1 MLTFLFPDIPI
12 MAATKSTTSTALV
25 AMASVVIT
33 SFVVA
38 VLYVAQDILIPLA
51 LAALLSFLL
60 SPLVMR
66 LERWIGRVGASL
78 LAVAVLFCIVGGV
91 GWVLTRQVLD
101 LATRLPDYKENIQVK
116 LRSLK
121 MPGGGRFTKLNE
133 TVEELKK
140 ELPGGELATPNAS
153 ATVTTP
159 QRPGSLSK
167 PPASAAVP
175 TPVEIVETKHA
186 GPLEQ
191 FSVVIAPLLG
201 PFGTGALVLVLLLC
215 MLLQREDMRGRLI
228 RLIGAGNIS
237 ATTRG
242 MDDAAQRVSRYL
254 LMQLIVNATYGV
266 VIAIGLYF
274 IGVPNAIVWG
284 VLATVLRFIPYVG
297 PWIAAV
303 FPIAL
308 SLAVTDNWTM
318 PVLTLALFLVVELLS
333 NNVMEP
339 MLYGAST
346 GVSSIAL
353 IVAAVFWTWLWGAP
367 GLVLATPLTVC
378 LVVMGRHVPRLGIL
392 SVLLSDEEALAPH
405 QEFYHRLLTPSAND
419 AGDFAASYLKANSRT
434 ALYDSVIIPVLATIE
449 RDGTSGELESE
460 QRAAVLQEVRDIIED
475 LGTRPAP
482 PSQIEADKAVASA
495 EASAPPAPPAP
506 TCRVLC
512 LPVRADRDELAGAM
526 LTHLLGQ
533 HDFTAVNLSAKMT
546 TGELLEA
553 ADQDDAEVLCISV
566 AAPSTVI
573 HARYLCGK
581 VRARFPKTRIVV
593 GLWGATEGLADV
605 TGRLRESGANEVV
618 TTLADAVVQ
627 FSKYAAVLAQEALQL
642 APAIDETER
651 LAALRDLHLLDTEAE
666 PAFDRIT
673 TKLARILNVP
683 IALITFVDRDRQ
695 FFKSQVG
702 LPDDLALA
710 RQTPRDVSMCS
721 HVATSG
727 ELLIVEDLLR
737 DRRFAKNALL
747 REKGLRFY
755 AVAPLR
761 TAAGHTLGALCV
773 LDTKPRQFAEHEK
786 RVLQVMAE
794 EVMEA
799 VNQRAAQLA
808 GAAVT

>member
-1 MLTFLFPDIPI
+1 
-12 MAATKSTTSTALV
+12 MAATKSTTSTALI

-38 VLYVAQDILIPLA
+38 VLYIAQDILIPLA

-66 LERWIGRVGASL
+66 LERWIGRVAASL
-78 LAVAVLFCIVGGV
+78 LAVTVLFCIVGGV

-140 ELPGGELATPNAS
+140 DLPGSEAAPADAA
-153 ATVTTP
+153 ATVAVP
-159 QRPGSLSK
+159 QRPVAGGLAK
-167 PPASAAVP
+167 PPASSAVP
-175 TPVEIVETKHA
+175 TPVEIVETKNA
-186 GPLEQ
+186 GPLHQ
-191 FSVVIAPLLG
+191 FTTVISPLLG
-201 PFGTGALVLVLLLC
+201 PLGTGALVLVLLLC

-228 RLIGAGNIS
+228 RIIGAGNIS

-242 MDDAAQRVSRYL
+242 MDDAAGRVSRYL

-266 VIAIGLYF
+266 VIAVGLYF

-297 PWIAAV
+297 PWIASI

-318 PVLTLALFLVVELLS
+318 PAMTIGLFVVVELLS

-353 IVAAVFWTWLWGAP
+353 IVAAVFWTWLWGAA

-419 AGDFAASYLKANSRT
+419 AAEFATTWLKANSRT
-434 ALYDSVIIPVLATIE
+434 ALYDSVFIPVLATVE
-449 RDGTSGELESE
+449 RDGKSGELEGE
-460 QRAAVLQEVRDIIED
+460 QHAAILQEVRDIIDD

-482 PSQIEADKAVASA
+482 PSQIEADKAVAAA
-495 EASAPPAPPAP
+495 EASAPLAPPAP

-526 LTHLLGQ
+526 LTQLLGQ

-553 ADQDDAEVLCISV
+553 ADKDDAEALCISV

-581 VRARFPKTRIVV
+581 VRARFPQTRIVV
-593 GLWGATEGLADV
+593 GLWGATEGLADA
-605 TGRLRESGANEVV
+605 TGRLRESGADEVV
-618 TTLADAVVQ
+618 TTLSDAVVQ
-627 FSKYAAVLAQEALQL
+627 LSKHAAVLAQEALL
-642 APAIDETER
+642 EGPAVDETER
-651 LAALRDLHLLDTEAE
+651 LGALHDLHLLDTEAE
-666 PAFDRIT
+666 PAFHRIT
-673 TKLARILNVP
+673 TKLARILSVP

-702 LPDDLALA
+702 LSEDLALA
-710 RQTPRDVSMCS
+710 RQTPRDVSVCG

-737 DRRFAKNALL
+737 DRRFSKNPLL
-747 REKGLRFY
+747 RAQGLRFY
-755 AVAPLR
+755 AGAPLR
-761 TAAGHTLGALCV
+761 TDAGHTLGALCV

-786 RVLQVMAE
+786 RVLQVMSE
-794 EVMEA
+794 EVMEV
-799 VNQRAAQLA
+799 VNARAAALA
-808 GAAVT
+808 GESKGAPLSV

>member
-191 FSVVIAPLLG
+191 FSAVIAPLLG

-710 RQTPRDVSMCS
+710 RQTPRDVSVCS

-755 AVAPLR
+755 AGAPLR

-799 VNQRAAQLA
+799 VNQRAAKLA